1 VLKTVRPVS
10 LFYLALASVLLV
22 CCSPAKNTPI
32 HRGYHNLTAKYNVY
46 FNGNEA
52 FKSGMQNIYSAHD
65 ENFAL
70 ILPVFVYSDKE
81 AALTSYADMNRVIEK
96 SEKCM
101 RKHSISA
108 KPKTKKGKKLSDKD
122 KAFQN
127 KNEYVKWIDNAEI
140 LEGKAKTIKQ
150 DYFAAIEQFT
160 HIVHQYDEQDTKT
173 EAYIWLA
180 RCYTEMEKYPQADDF
195 ISTITGDMSK
205 VSRKMEA
212 PLAQTQADILLRQG
226 RYADA
231 IPFVETAVKKIR
243 RDKRE
248 KIRLMYILAQL
259 YQFNEDSRRASE
271 WYQKVIDKNPDYQ
284 YVFNARINK
293 ASLYSSESGGSAALQ
308 RELTKMLKDDKNTDY
323 LDQIYYA
330 LGNIAYNEM
339 RDDDALW
346 YFKQSIAASTTND
359 NQKSISYLAVADI
372 YFDKP
377 DYRNAQLYYDSA
389 MVNLPHEYPDYQNIR
404 RKSENLT
411 DLVNCIETIQ
421 TQDSLQKLA
430 KMSEE
435 ERNKVIDKKIQE
447 VKNAEQAEKNRENE
461 AKNELA
467 QAQQMSRQNTQTGG
481 KWYFY
486 NQSSLSLGQDEFRKK
501 WGSRK
506 LEDNWRR
513 SNKTV
518 TEWDDVAS
526 TAETEEA
533 EDAKKGLDN
542 KSREYYLV
550 DIPLTDSAFAVSE
563 QKMEQAYFNLGVV
576 YKDKFADYPLAIE
589 AFNDYMKK
597 YPQSENEV
605 SAMFNLYKTYLLQKD
620 YANADVYKKRIIS
633 EYPDTDYAKILN
645 DPDYYKELEK
655 AESEINFMYQVTY
668 RYFLNDEC
676 DNVYSTFHYVDSLYP
691 DSKLMPKFALI
702 NTLCQGKST
711 DSLTFE
717 ANLKAF
723 ISKYPKS
730 EEAGYARDVIAALN
744 RKPHEVEEKTEE
756 ELLAE
761 EELAAKAAYD
771 SLDVSLFN
779 YDANELHYYIAIVDK
794 HKLEESRVRFGL
806 IDFNDEYFDF
816 MNFDVSAT
824 RLTED
829 YGIVMVEKF
838 KNARMAQNYIESV
851 IVAGEVFD
859 GVVSDSY
866 KQYIISKSNYE
877 KLLQDANVDRYNKF
891 FDLNYKLNP

>member
-1 VLKTVRPVS
+1 MLKTVRPVS
-10 LFYLALASVLLV
+10 FFYLALASVLLV

-243 RDKRE
+243 RDKHE

-259 YQFNEDSRRASE
+259 YQVNEDSRRASE

>member
-1 VLKTVRPVS
+1 MKTVRPVS
-10 LFYLALASVLLV
+10 FFYLALASVLLV

-243 RDKRE
+243 RDKHE

-259 YQFNEDSRRASE
+259 YQVNEDSRRASE

>member
-1 VLKTVRPVS
+1 MKTVRPVS
-10 LFYLALASVLLV
+10 FFYLALASVLLV

-620 YANADVYKKRIIS
+620 YANADIYKKRIIS

-702 NTLCQGKST
+702 NTLCLGKST

>member
-1 VLKTVRPVS
+1 MA
-10 LFYLALASVLLV
+10 ALAVLLV
-22 CCSPAKNTPI
+22 CCSPTKNTPI
-32 HRGYHNLTAKYNVY
+32 RRGYHNLTSKYNVY

-52 FKSGMQNIYSAHD
+52 YKSGMDNIYSAHED
-65 ENFAL
+65 NFSL
-70 ILPVFVYSDKE
+70 VLPIFVYSDKE
-81 AALTSYADMNRVIEK
+81 AALTSYSDMNRVIEK

-101 RKHSISA
+101 RKHSITA
-108 KPKTKKGKKLSDKD
+108 KPKTKKNKKLSDK
-122 KAFQN
+122 KKEFQN

-150 DYFAAIEQFT
+150 DYFAAIEQFS

-180 RCYTEMEKYPQADDF
+180 RCYTEMEKYQQADDF
-195 ISTITGDMSK
+195 ISTVTGDMSK
-205 VSRKMEA
+205 VSRKMMA

-231 IPFVETAVKKIR
+231 IPHVETAVQTIR

-259 YQFNEDSRRASE
+259 YQINEDNRKASE

-293 ASLYSSESGGSAALQ
+293 ASIFSSESGGSASLQ

-404 RKSENLT
+404 RKAENLT

-421 TQDSLQKLA
+421 TQDSLQRLA
-430 KMSEE
+430 RMSES
-435 ERNKVIDKKIQE
+435 ERNKIIDRKIQE

-518 TEWDDVAS
+518 TEWDDMSS
-526 TAETEEA
+526 TAENNEA
-533 EDAKKGLDN
+533 EDTKKGLDN

-550 DIPLTDSAFAVSE
+550 DIPLTDSAYKVSQ
-563 QKMEQAYFNLGVV
+563 QKMEEAYFNLGVV
-576 YKDKFADYPLAIE
+576 YKDKFADYPLAID
-589 AFNDYMKK
+589 AFTDYMKK
-597 YPQSENEV
+597 YPRSEKEV

-620 YANADVYKKRIIS
+620 YANADVYKKLIIR
-633 EYPDTDYAKILN
+633 EYPETDYAKILN
-645 DPDYYKELEK
+645 DPDYYKELER
-655 AESEINFMYQVTY
+655 AENELNFMYQVTY

-676 DNVYSTFHYVDSLYP
+676 DNVNSTFRYVDSAYP
-691 DSKLMPKFALI
+691 DSRLMPKFALL
-702 NTLCQGKST
+702 NTLCMGKQT

-717 ANLKAF
+717 SYLKTY
-723 ISKYPKS
+723 IEKYPKS

-756 ELLAE
+756 QILVE
-761 EELAAKAAYD
+761 EQLAAQAAYD
-771 SLDVSLFN
+771 SLDVSLYN
-779 YDANELHYYIAIVDK
+779 YDADELHYYIVVVDK
-794 HKLEESRVRFGL
+794 HKLEESRIRFGF

-816 MNFDVSAT
+816 MNFDVTTAK
-824 RLTED
+824 LTED
-829 YGIVMVEKF
+829 YGIVRVDKF

-859 GVVSDSY
+859 GVISDSY
-866 KQYIISKSNYE
+866 KQYIISKSNYDKFLE
-877 KLLQDANVDRYNKF
+877 DGNLDRYNKF
-891 FDLNYKLNP
+891 FDMNYKLNP

>member
-1 VLKTVRPVS
+1 MA
-10 LFYLALASVLLV
+10 ALAVLLV
-22 CCSPAKNTPI
+22 CCSPTKNTPI
-32 HRGYHNLTAKYNVY
+32 RRGYHNLTSKYNVY

-52 FKSGMQNIYSAHD
+52 YKSGMDNIYSAHED
-65 ENFAL
+65 NFSL
-70 ILPVFVYSDKE
+70 VLPIFVYSDKE
-81 AALTSYADMNRVIEK
+81 AALTSYSDMNRVIEK

-101 RKHSISA
+101 RKHSITA
-108 KPKTKKGKKLSDKD
+108 KPKTKKNKKLSDK
-122 KAFQN
+122 KKEFQN

-150 DYFAAIEQFT
+150 DYFAAIEQFS

-180 RCYTEMEKYPQADDF
+180 RCYTEMEKYQQADDF
-195 ISTITGDMSK
+195 ISTVTGDMSK
-205 VSRKMEA
+205 VSRKMMA

-231 IPFVETAVKKIR
+231 IPYVETAVQTIH

-259 YQFNEDSRRASE
+259 YQINEDNRKASE

-293 ASLYSSESGGSAALQ
+293 ASIFSSESGGSASLQ

-404 RKSENLT
+404 RKAENLT

-421 TQDSLQKLA
+421 TQDSLQRLA
-430 KMSEE
+430 RMSES
-435 ERNKVIDKKIQE
+435 ERNKIIDRKIQE

-518 TEWDDVAS
+518 TEWDDMSS
-526 TAETEEA
+526 TAENNEA
-533 EDAKKGLDN
+533 EDTKKGLDN

-550 DIPLTDSAFAVSE
+550 DIPLTDSAYKVSQ
-563 QKMEQAYFNLGVV
+563 QKMEEAYFNLGVV
-576 YKDKFADYPLAIE
+576 YKDKFADYPLAID
-589 AFNDYMKK
+589 AFTDYMKK
-597 YPQSENEV
+597 YPRSEKEV

-620 YANADVYKKRIIS
+620 YANADVYKKLIIR
-633 EYPDTDYAKILN
+633 EYPETDYAKILN
-645 DPDYYKELEK
+645 DPDYYKELER
-655 AESEINFMYQVTY
+655 AENELNFMYQVTY

-676 DNVYSTFHYVDSLYP
+676 DNVNSTFRYVDSAYP
-691 DSKLMPKFALI
+691 DSRLMPKFALL
-702 NTLCQGKST
+702 NTLCMGKQT

-717 ANLKAF
+717 SYLKTY
-723 ISKYPKS
+723 IEKYPKS

-756 ELLAE
+756 QILAE
-761 EELAAKAAYD
+761 EQLAAQAAYD
-771 SLDVSLFN
+771 SLDVSLYN
-779 YDANELHYYIAIVDK
+779 YDADELHYYIVVVDK
-794 HKLEESRVRFGL
+794 HKLEESRIRFGF

-816 MNFDVSAT
+816 MNFDVTTAK
-824 RLTED
+824 LTED
-829 YGIVMVEKF
+829 YGIVRVDKF

-859 GVVSDSY
+859 GVISDSY
-866 KQYIISKSNYE
+866 KQYIISKSNYDKFLE
-877 KLLQDANVDRYNKF
+877 DGNLDRYNKF
-891 FDLNYKLNP
+891 FDMNYKLNP

>member
-1 VLKTVRPVS
+1 MKTSKTATFVS
-10 LFYLALASVLLV
+10 MAFAAMLLV
-22 CCSPAKNTPI
+22 CCSPTKNTPI
-32 HRGYHNLTAKYNVY
+32 HRGYHNLTSRYNVY

-52 FKSGMQNIYSAHD
+52 YKSGMENIYSAHE

-70 ILPVFVYSDKE
+70 VLPVFVYSDKE
-81 AALTSYADMNRVIEK
+81 AALTSYGDMNRVIEK

-101 RKHSISA
+101 RKHSITA
-108 KPKTKKGKKLSDKD
+108 KPKTKKGKKLTDKQ

-150 DYFAAIEQFT
+150 DYFAAIEQFS

-205 VSRKMEA
+205 VSRKMMA
-212 PLAQTQADILLRQG
+212 PLAQTQADIMLRQG

-231 IPFVETAVKKIR
+231 IPYVETAVKKIR

-259 YQFNEDSRRASE
+259 YQINEDNRKASE

-293 ASLYSSESGGSAALQ
+293 ASIFSSESGGSANLQ

-346 YFKQSIAASTTND
+346 YFKQSIAASTVND

-404 RKSENLT
+404 RKAENLT

-421 TQDSLQKLA
+421 TQDSLQRLA
-430 KMSEE
+430 KMSEA
-435 ERNKVIDKKIQE
+435 ERNKVIDRKIQE
-447 VKNAEQAEKNRENE
+447 VLNEEQAEKNRENT

-518 TEWDDVAS
+518 TEWDDMSS
-526 TAETEEA
+526 TAENNEA

-550 DIPLTDSAFAVSE
+550 DIPLTDSAYKVSQ
-563 QKMEQAYFNLGVV
+563 QKMEEAYFNLGVV
-576 YKDKFADYPLAIE
+576 YKDKFADYPLAID
-589 AFNDYMKK
+589 AFTDYMKK
-597 YPQSENEV
+597 YPRSEKEV

-620 YANADVYKKRIIS
+620 YANADVYKKLIIR
-633 EYPDTDYAKILN
+633 EYPETDYAKILN

-655 AESEINFMYQVTY
+655 AENELNFMYQVTY

-676 DNVYSTFHYVDSLYP
+676 DNVNSTFRYVDSAYP
-691 DSKLMPKFALI
+691 DSRLMPKFALL
-702 NTLCQGKST
+702 NTLCMGKQT

-717 ANLKAF
+717 SYLKTY
-723 ISKYPKS
+723 IEKYPKS

-756 ELLAE
+756 QILAE
-761 EELAAKAAYD
+761 EQLAAQAAYD
-771 SLDVSLFN
+771 SLDVSLYN
-779 YDANELHYYIAIVDK
+779 YDASELHYYIVVIDK
-794 HKLEESRVRFGL
+794 HKLEESRIRFGF

-816 MNFDVSAT
+816 MNFDVTTAK
-824 RLTED
+824 LTED
-829 YGIVMVEKF
+829 YGIVRVDKF

-859 GVVSDSY
+859 GVISDSY
-866 KQYIISKSNYE
+866 KQYIISKSNYDKFLE
-877 KLLQDANVDRYNKF
+877 DGNLDRYNKF
-891 FDLNYKLNP
+891 FDMNYKLNP